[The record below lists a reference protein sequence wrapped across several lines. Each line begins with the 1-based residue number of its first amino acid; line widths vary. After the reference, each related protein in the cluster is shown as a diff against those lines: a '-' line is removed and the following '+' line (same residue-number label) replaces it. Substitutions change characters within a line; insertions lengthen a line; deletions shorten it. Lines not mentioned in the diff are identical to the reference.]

1 MIRIVFVILI
11 LASCAPEIERMPLPD
26 DLIPK
31 EKMVEIVK
39 ELTKTEGHV
48 QNRYGQVSKYYRVM
62 INSGDSLFKIYGVSK
77 DQFEASMDYYGSRQE
92 EMSAIYDQVI
102 NELNEE
108 LGELQ
113 SEQQGEASNEE

>member
-26 DLIPK
+26 QLI
-31 EKMVEIVK
+31 ERDKMVEIVK

-62 INSGDSLFKIYGVSK
+62 INSGDSLLKSYGVSRE
-77 DQFEASMDYYGSRQE
+77 QFEASMDYYGSRQE
-92 EMSAIYDQVI
+92 EMSSIYDQVI

-113 SEQQGEASNEE
+113 SEQQDEASNVE